1 MERPTARIG
10 NNGSDN
16 ANATFLTTILL
27 VCGLQALSRAC
38 GPFGGRIVA
47 GVCGCIILVVAVV
60 LIIVLVVQ
68 ESNENSSNSSN
79 SSLAARSVSQHQQ
92 HQQHQQHH
100 APYTWSWWVIDWWWI
115 VLIVVVFTFS
125 SPFLF
130 WQPQPQQYVYVRRS
144 DKAASAVVAT
154 VATVAATAATASEF
168 AADGSVRPLLAVR
181 V

>member
-27 VCGLQALSRAC
+27 ICGLQALSRAC

-47 GVCGCIILVVAVV
+47 GVCGCIILVAV
-60 LIIVLVVQ
+60 IVLVIVFAVRA
-68 ESNENSSNSSN
+68 SNESSSGSSN
-79 SSLAARSVSQHQQ
+79 SSLTARSASQHQQ

-130 WQPQPQQYVYVRRS
+130 WQPQQYVYVRRS
-144 DKAASAVVAT
+144 DKAASTVVAT
-154 VATVAATAATASEF
+154 VATVAATASEF

>member
-16 ANATFLTTILL
+16 ASDNASATFLTTILL
-27 VCGLQALSRAC
+27 ICGLQALSQAC

-60 LIIVLVVQ
+60 LIIVFAVQ
-68 ESNENSSNSSN
+68 ASNESSSNSSN
-79 SSLAARSVSQHQQ
+79 SSLAARSVSQH
-92 HQQHQQHH
+92 HE
-100 APYTWSWWVIDWWWI
+100 PYTWSWWVFDWWWI

-130 WQPQPQQYVYVRRS
+130 WQPQQYVYVRRP
-144 DKAASAVVAT
+144 DKAVSTVVAT
-154 VATVAATAATASEF
+154 VGTTASEF
-168 AADGSVRPLLAVR
+168 AADGSARPLLAVK